1 VGYQERCE
9 MADASGETQT
19 FWREYMLYHR
29 TRGFAFLVDTE
40 EGWSVVAPITG
51 APSVK
56 ANGVKWQGRDY
67 ALKYIY
73 RATTTHVLGEFY
85 WPVQQGQITRNAD
98 YACRL
103 NGKTWL
109 LNRESTDAE
118 VVWSAGEAIDHS
130 QVMKAFNLADQ
141 PVAAFRRDARPA
153 GDGEFWGLPTWA
165 WLLILFVLVVVMLAQ
180 CSDDC
185 DEVASRYGEHSTE
198 YRQCRST
205 ASSGRS
211 GSSGGSHGGYS
222 SGGFH
227 K

>member
-1 VGYQERCE
+1 MFYQVYEMNHAAMTPVRAAAPVGNALAE
-9 MADASGETQT
+9 ADVED
-19 FWREYMLYHR
+19 H
-29 TRGFAFLVDTE
+29 
-40 EGWSVVAPITG
+40 VA
-51 APSVK
+51 
-56 ANGVKWQGRDY
+56 D
-67 ALKYIY
+67 L
-73 RATTTHVLGEFY
+73 
-85 WPVQQGQITRNAD
+85 
-98 YACRL
+98 
-103 NGKTWL
+103 
-109 LNRESTDAE
+109 
-118 VVWSAGEAIDHS
+118 DHA

-165 WLLILFVLVVVMLAQ
+165 WLLTLFVLVIVMLAQ
-180 CSDDC
+180 CSDEC

-198 YRQCRST
+198 YRQCRSN